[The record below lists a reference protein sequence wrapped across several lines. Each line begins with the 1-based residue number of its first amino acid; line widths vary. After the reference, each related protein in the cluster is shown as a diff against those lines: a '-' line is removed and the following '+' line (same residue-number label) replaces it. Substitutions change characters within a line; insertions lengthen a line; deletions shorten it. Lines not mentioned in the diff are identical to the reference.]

1 MGTNDVVDIS
11 QLHIS
16 KLEEGE
22 FIKSFDC
29 GDADLNDFILREAP
43 YPLQPNDDDTH
54 TRLLYFDLKDYKDAF
69 QN

>member
-29 GDADLNDFILREAP
+29 GDADILV
-43 YPLQPNDDDTH
+43 YCISI
-54 TRLLYFDLKDYKDAF
+54 
-69 QN
+69 

>member
-22 FIKSFDC
+22 FIESFDC

-43 YPLQPNDDDTH
+43 LYQEA
-54 TRLLYFDLKDYKDAF
+54 LLTTTYVARIKNEILAY
-69 QN
+69 

>member
-22 FIKSFDC
+22 FIESFDC
-29 GDADLNDFILREAP
+29 GDADILV
-43 YPLQPNDDDTH
+43 YCISI
-54 TRLLYFDLKDYKDAF
+54 
-69 QN
+69 